1 MPSKRKQAAKKRKL
15 QRDRGARGRG
25 TSKYA
30 QKKAKKDMMYG

>member
-15 QRDRGARGRG
+15 QRDRGAQGRG

-30 QKKAKKDMMYG
+30 QKKARGGLMYG